1 MATKAELAKR
11 YVTAK
16 RRVYMM
22 EAELVAAEAE
32 FYLEAAKKEPDQSE
46 TWKKNYA
53 RSKVAPLM
61 NKLAQA
67 KGDLIEAETLYIL
80 AGGKVCE

>member
-11 YVTAK
+11 YVMAQ
-16 RRVYMM
+16 RRVYRM
-22 EAELVAAEAE
+22 EAELAAAEAG
-32 FYLEAAKKEPDQSE
+32 FYLEAAEKEPEQSE

-53 RSKVAPLM
+53 RKKVAPLL

-67 KGDLIEAETLYIL
+67 KGDLIEAKTLYSL
-80 AGGKVCE
+80 AGGKVCD

>member
-1 MATKAELAKR
+1 MATKTELARR

-16 RRVYMM
+16 RRVYRM
-22 EAELVAAEAE
+22 EAELTAAEAG
-32 FYLEAAKKEPDQSE
+32 FYLEAAEKEPDQSE

-53 RSKVAPLM
+53 RKKIAPLM
-61 NKLAQA
+61 NRLAQA
-67 KGDLIEAETLYIL
+67 KGDLIEAETLYVL